1 MRRENRASGC
11 RRAVKQAGRP
21 TAVSFSVPRRQS
33 LKMAVERPSPLACGN
48 QSMPSG
54 GMSRKFPA
62 KHVASSRRCE

>member
-11 RRAVKQAGRP
+11 RRSVKQAGGAPRELQR
-21 TAVSFSVPRRQS
+21 VLRRQS
-33 LKMAVERPSPLACGN
+33 WKMALERPSPLACGN